1 MKILIITIGIISGI
15 FVVYQVYSEMAT
27 RKTETQSYK
36 IILVGKLFEIRYYPA
51 ATMAKISSNV
61 TSYRELGNSGFS
73 ILANYIFG
81 GNAEKKQIAM
91 TSPVHM
97 DIGKSTSTMAFVMP
111 ANFNQDDLPTPN
123 NSDILFHTSAPE
135 YVAVI
140 QFGGFAS
147 NEKINEQK
155 ALLEKVL
162 QEKGLPYFGNF
173 RFLGYNPP
181 YQLIGRRNEIIVA
194 LDTDQ
199 IEKTDFN

>member
-1 MKILIITIGIISGI
+1 
-15 FVVYQVYSEMAT
+15 
-27 RKTETQSYK
+27 
-36 IILVGKLFEIRYYPA
+36 
-51 ATMAKISSNV
+51 
-61 TSYRELGNSGFS
+61 
-73 ILANYIFG
+73 
-81 GNAEKKQIAM
+81 
-91 TSPVHM
+91 M

-155 ALLEKVL
+155 ALLEKAL